1 MIKILSLAA
10 NAISGCL
17 FLLLRSCYGL
27 SNSYI
32 LALIFFTVLTKLML
46 FPVSL
51 WTHRNSLKMVALMP
65 ELNRLKIKYYGDK
78 DTVAEEMQA
87 LYKREGYHPLAST
100 IPIAIQL
107 VLPIGVIGA
116 VRELLVGTESML
128 RQGWRRWPWA
138 WPRTASTPSSGSR
151 AGPASG

>member
-1 MIKILSLAA
+1 MGQVSR
-10 NAISGCL
+10 
-17 FLLLRSCYGL
+17 LLIGVLRMCYM
-27 SNSYI
+27 STENFI
-32 LALIFFTVLTKLML
+32 FAIFFFTLLTKIIL
-46 FPVSL
+46 FSISL
-51 WTHRNSLKMVALMP
+51 WTHRNSLRMVSLMP

-78 DTVAEEMQA
+78 DTVAEETQK

>member
-1 MIKILSLAA
+1 MLNDLLAQPLGYLIRLAYSLCRNYTAA
-10 NAISGCL
+10 IAL
-17 FLLLRSCYGL
+17 FTL
-27 SNSYI
+27 
-32 LALIFFTVLTKLML
+32 LTKAIL

-151 AGPASG
+151 TEPASG